1 MRRNLDGP
9 ARAAERWLQLAAAPV
24 FGAMAILAA
33 IDEAGAPAIICA
45 GAGLAPSGMVAM
57 YLLMGLFHLGP
68 WLRRI
73 SRQTCHSHRSAP
85 IAEPDPANRQG
96 ERG

>member
-1 MRRNLDGP
+1 MRQNLDGP

-24 FGAMAILAA
+24 FGVMAILAA

-45 GAGLAPSGMVAM
+45 GAGLASSGMVAM
-57 YLLMGLFHLGP
+57 YLLMGVFHLGP

-73 SRQTCHSHRSAP
+73 SRQTCHSRRSP
-85 IAEPDPANRQG
+85 SIDEPRLANRQG